1 MRPDPEALGDMH
13 SHLVPGVDD
22 GARTLQEALDAVEA
36 FTRAGVRRIVTT
48 PHLDASLL
56 EDEKV
61 ANRRI
66 RKVQEAFRG
75 LAIQVRQQFPEVVL
89 SRGFEVKLDVPDPD
103 LSDPRVRMG
112 GTRFALV
119 EWPGMRVPPGTE
131 AVLAGIRKQ
140 GWIPVVAHPERYHGL
155 DQALDLPR
163 RWKGAGALL
172 QINHGSVL
180 GRYGEPP
187 RNRALKML
195 QDGVADYLSSDHH
208 PRPGAGLH
216 LAGVRELLEE
226 EGALDSFHILTRTNP
241 QRLMDDKEPLAA
253 PPFEVRPGF
262 LTRIR
267 SLLGG

>member
-22 GARTLQEALDAVEA
+22 GARTLEEAMKAVEA
-36 FTRAGVRRIVTT
+36 FTRLGVRRIVTT

-56 EDEKV
+56 EDEKA

-75 LAIQVRQQFPEVVL
+75 LAIRVRETFPEVVL
-89 SRGFEVKLDVPDPD
+89 WRGFEVKLDLPDPD

-119 EWPGMRVPPGTE
+119 EWPRMRVPPGTE
-131 AVLAGIRKQ
+131 AVLSRIRKN

-155 DQALDLPR
+155 DDALDLPR
-163 RWKGAGALL
+163 RWKAAGALL
-172 QINHGSVL
+172 QVNHGSVV
-180 GRYGEPP
+180 GRYGDAP

-195 QDGVADYLSSDHH
+195 QEGVIDYLSSDYH
-208 PRPGAGLH
+208 PRPRATLRV
-216 LAGVRELLEE
+216 LEVRDLLEG
-226 EGALDSFHILTRTNP
+226 EGALDSFHLLTRTNP
-241 QRLMDDKEPLAA
+241 QRLMDDKEPLPVPA
-253 PPFEVRPGF
+253 FEVKPGF

>member
-1 MRPDPEALGDMH
+1 MRPDPEALGDLH

-22 GARTLQEALDAVEA
+22 GARTLEEALDAVES
-36 FTRAGVRRIVTT
+36 FTRVGVRRIVTT

-56 EDEKV
+56 VDEKV

-75 LAIQVRQQFPEVVL
+75 LAIQVRERFPEVVL
-89 SRGFEVKLDVPDPD
+89 WRGFEVKLDLPDPD

-131 AVLAGIRKQ
+131 AVLARIREN

-155 DQALDLPR
+155 DEALDLPR
-163 RWKGAGALL
+163 RWKAAGALL
-172 QINHGSVL
+172 QVNHGSVL
-180 GRYGEPP
+180 GRYGDSP

-195 QDGVADYLSSDHH
+195 QDGVADYLSSDYH
-208 PRPGAGLH
+208 PRPGARLH
-216 LAGVRELLEE
+216 VAGVRDLLEE
-226 EGALDSFHILTRTNP
+226 EGALESFQMLTRTNP
-241 QRLMDDKEPLAA
+241 QRLMEDKEPLAVPA
-253 PPFEVRPGF
+253 FEVQPGF